1 MEPTL
6 SIDTIPPEILSAA
19 AKVSEW
25 CEKNAGHYWQLA
37 GLCDR
42 RYAFRA
48 GLNDTFP
55 DIGRTVQVCESC
67 QRGLSFGHD
76 TQEYPHERI

>member
-48 GLNDTFP
+48 ELMEEIKSDAPQT
-55 DIGRTVQVCESC
+55 ESP
-67 QRGLSFGHD
+67 QDR
-76 TQEYPHERI
+76 

>member
-6 SIDTIPPEILSAA
+6 SLDTIPPEILSAA

-25 CEKNAGHYWQLA
+25 CEKNEGPYWQLA

-42 RYAFRA
+42 RHAFRA
-48 GLNDTFP
+48 ELDENLDK
-55 DIGRTVQVCESC
+55 E
-67 QRGLSFGHD
+67 
-76 TQEYPHERI
+76 EYPHERI

>member
-1 MEPTL
+1 MKPTL

-48 GLNDTFP
+48 ELFGQYP
-55 DIGRTVQVCESC
+55 IGRTVQVCEAC

-76 TQEYPHERI
+76 AQEYLHERV